1 MWPSETFNFLRSEI
15 GWRSEQFAGAGAK
28 LQALRAALRTH
39 KSLEP
44 MRRNW
49 PRVLCLRRLRS
60 LRHFKLFQPPRK
72 IQKAPERSHQKFGAT
87 FWYLGFHGAVWPY
100 GAWCHRGVVGIIGDG
115 HLAAAL
121 WFSYFSCLPW
131 LAMASTAS
139 TFSFSSSDFRARLI
153 FCTASDKLKSHQLS
167 LQGHGK
173 M

>member
-49 PRVLCLRRLRS
+49 PRVLCLRRLRR

-72 IQKAPERSHQKFGAT
+72 IQKAPERSHQKFGAFDT
-87 FWYLGFHGAVWPY
+87 LDSMVPY
-100 GAWCHRGVVGIIGDG
+100 GHMVPDATEVLWASLVMGIWPRPYGSPISPACHG
-115 HLAAAL
+115 
-121 WFSYFSCLPW
+121 LPW
-131 LAMASTAS
+131 LAMACHGFHFQFQQLW
-139 TFSFSSSDFRARLI
+139 FSCSSYFLYRLW
-153 FCTASDKLKSHQLS
+153 
-167 LQGHGK
+167 
-173 M
+173 